1 MIHTIDLHFLDNPQ
15 TIAAFLIE
23 NGTEPILVETGA
35 YSTFE
40 TLKKGIEN
48 LGFAIEDVRHVLLSH
63 IHLDHAGAAWAFAKH
78 GAKIYV
84 HPFGAKHLENPTK
97 LMDSAKRIYQDQ
109 MDRLWG
115 DMQAIPF
122 DQLVQVEHGKIYS
135 FGNQELTAWHT
146 PGHASHHVAWQ
157 LGNLLFTGDVAGVQ
171 IGTAPVVAPC
181 PPPDIDFELW
191 FESIKLIR
199 RLKPEKMYLTH
210 FGEKTNIEAHLADL
224 EQNMKDNLA
233 WISEHSKKGES
244 LEQMSPKF
252 DAWVRNSLISKGF
265 NDFVLAQY
273 QAANPASMSV
283 AGLLRYLQK
292 KS

>member
-1 MIHTIDLHFLDNPQ
+1 MIHTIDLHFLGNPR
-15 TIAAFLIE
+15 TIATFLIE
-23 NGTEPILVETGA
+23 NGNEPILIETGA
-35 YSTFE
+35 YSTFQ

-48 LGFAIEDVRHVLLSH
+48 IGFAIEDVRHVLLSH

-84 HPFGAKHLENPTK
+84 HPFGAKHLENPSK

-115 DMQAIPF
+115 EMQAIPA
-122 DQLVQVEHGKIYS
+122 DQIVQVEHGKTYS
-135 FGNQELTAWHT
+135 FGNQELIAWHT

-157 LGNLLFTGDVAGVQ
+157 LGSSIFTGDVAGVQ
-171 IGTAPVVAPC
+171 IDHAPVVAPC

-199 RLKPEKMYLTH
+199 HLKPEKIYLTH
-210 FGEKTNIEAHLADL
+210 FGEKTNIDSHLADL
-224 EQNMKDNLA
+224 EQNMKENLE
-233 WISEHSKKGES
+233 WISEHSRLGEN
-244 LEQMSPKF
+244 LEQMTPLF
-252 DAWVRNSLISKGF
+252 DDWVRNGLIAKGF

-273 QAANPASMSV
+273 QAANPAWMSV